1 MKKRTHSFK
10 GFTVLEMLLY
20 VSVCSFL
27 LLALSLFLTSL
38 FGVRVKNQSIADV
51 NQQGQQV
58 MKLLTETIKNAKSIE
73 IPNIGATSSSLSV
86 TVEDAML
93 SPTIFDV
100 SSGTM
105 RISEGGGPNIL
116 LTNSHVTV
124 NSLLFENISSTSSTD
139 RIIRVSFTIDY
150 KNQNGRNEYTFSK
163 SFIGSATMR

>member
-1 MKKRTHSFK
+1 
-10 GFTVLEMLLY
+10 
-20 VSVCSFL
+20 
-27 LLALSLFLTSL
+27 
-38 FGVRVKNQSIADV
+38 
-51 NQQGQQV
+51 